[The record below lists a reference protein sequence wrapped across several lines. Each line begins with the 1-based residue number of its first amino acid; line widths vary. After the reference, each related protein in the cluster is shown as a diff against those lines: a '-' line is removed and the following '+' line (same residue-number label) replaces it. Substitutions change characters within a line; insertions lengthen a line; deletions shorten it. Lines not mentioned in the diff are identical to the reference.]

1 MSLRVKELKKTDIS
15 YEDHLVRVLNRNGFT
30 AYKLIGALPQL
41 PDVLAGDGESIM
53 MFQIET
59 SKDSQIHIGK
69 RKIWILKKI
78 AKDFKAEPWLA
89 FKFTDQHVGWLFCNL
104 SALEME
110 KETFSINYETARVKG
125 FDIRKLISNEL
136 QQRLL

>member
-1 MSLRVKELKKTDIS
+1 MSLIVEELKKTDVS
-15 YEDHLVRVLNRNGFT
+15 YEDHLIRALNRNGFT
-30 AYKLIGALPQL
+30 ACKLIGALPYL

-59 SKDSQIHIGK
+59 SKDSQIHIEK

-89 FKFTDQHVGWLFCNL
+89 FKFTDQHIGWLFCNI
-104 SALEME
+104 SVLESE
-110 KETFSINYETARVKG
+110 EETFSINYEIARVKG
-125 FDIRKLISNEL
+125 FGLRKLISNEL
-136 QQRLL
+136 QQRLI